1 MPTVVG
7 VGNCQVE
14 GMVQCAAAAL
24 GFSPLYL
31 HPRRTSEQP
40 ELLAEAI
47 SNADILFI
55 FRREIPEVREL
66 ARSCDRPDL
75 PIVAAPRLH
84 FPGFHPDVT
93 TPLKAGAKF
102 LLPMGNLHSAILL
115 AAFRHGLSVGQALTL
130 FRDDVYEALGYY
142 DAFSLATEALKAEC
156 GHAGIDVQP
165 LMDKWMADA
174 PFFYVP
180 LHPKI
185 AVLRDLALTQLQNAG
200 LLEGGSNPPVDDE
213 LSRNLVWPVYPE
225 IATRLGMTGDYIFR
239 PRNRPGRDDPA
250 TAPMDL
256 ETFAERTFAA
266 YQSSQPDYSEFP
278 RMSDPRFKGIRRFV
292 KNRKAAKPKPN
303 PYADLPAS
311 NWWAKSVAEPPAEQV
326 DPVYEAKFTIGRKDK
341 IATAGSCFAQHLARR
356 LEQAGFNY
364 FITERPPPRCDN
376 PAEEGYG
383 TFSARFGNIYT
394 VRQLLQLASRAFG
407 DFRPSIDAWELADGT
422 GYRDPFR
429 PKVGGKPYATLE
441 DLRADREVHFAAV
454 RRMFET
460 ADVFVFTL
468 GLTECWRS
476 RDDHAVVPLPP
487 GIVGARLPADA
498 YEHKNFT
505 VAEVLSDLQLL
516 LDFFQRV
523 NPTVK
528 ILLTVSPVPLI
539 ATFEKEHV
547 LSATTYSKSVL
558 RAAAGE
564 IAQNNAHVAYFPS
577 FEIITGSFNR
587 GRYFADD
594 LRQVTSEGVDHV
606 MNCFLRHFAA
616 AAVQPASAASDSDRF
631 NAESS
636 AAMSIVCDEEEI
648 EAVASDPAGIAE
660 ETDLFRLSLAAPD

>member
-1 MPTVVG
+1 
-7 VGNCQVE
+7 
-14 GMVQCAAAAL
+14 MVQCAAAAL
-24 GFSPLYL
+24 GFTPLYL
-31 HPRRTSEQP
+31 HPRRIREQP
-40 ELLAEAI
+40 ELLAEAV
-47 SNADILFI
+47 SMADILFI

-66 ARSCDRPDL
+66 ARSCARPDL

-93 TPLKAGAKF
+93 TPRKAAGKL
-102 LLPMGNLHSAILL
+102 LLPMGNLNSAILL
-115 AAFRHGLSVGQALTL
+115 AAFRDGLSVAQALSL
-130 FRDDVYEALGYY
+130 FRDEVYDALGYY
-142 DAFSLATEALKAEC
+142 DAFGLATEALEAEC
-156 GHAGIDVQP
+156 RHAGIDVQP
-165 LMDKWMADA
+165 LMPEWMAGG

-185 AVLRDLALTQLQNAG
+185 VVLRDLALAQLRSAG
-200 LLEGGSNPPVDDE
+200 MLEGESNSPVDDE

-225 IATRLGMTGDYIFR
+225 IASRLGMTGDYIFR
-239 PRNRPGRDDPA
+239 PRNRPGREDPG

-266 YQSSQPDYSEFP
+266 YERSPPDYSEFP
-278 RMSDPRFKGIRRFV
+278 RMSDPRFKGIRRYL
-292 KNRKAAKPKPN
+292 KNKKAAKPKLN

-311 NWWAKSVAEPPAEQV
+311 HWWSKSVAEPPVEEV
-326 DPVYEAKFTIGRKDK
+326 DPVHEAKFTIGRKDK

-364 FITERPPPRCDN
+364 FITERPPPRCHD
-376 PAEEGYG
+376 PAAEDYG
-383 TFSARFGNIYT
+383 TFTARFGNIYT
-394 VRQLLQLASRAFG
+394 VRQLLQLAGRAFG
-407 DFRPSIDAWELADGT
+407 DFQPAIDAWKLADGT
-422 GYRDPFR
+422 GYLDPFR
-429 PKVGGKPYATLE
+429 PKVGAKPYATLKE
-441 DLRADREVHFAAV
+441 LRADREVHFAAV
-454 RRMFET
+454 RQMFET
-460 ADVFVFTL
+460 AEIFVFTL
-468 GLTECWRS
+468 GLTECWWS

-487 GIVGARLPADA
+487 GVVGARLPADA

-516 LDFFQRV
+516 LDIFQRV
-523 NPTVK
+523 NPTIK

-564 IAQNNAHVAYFPS
+564 IARNNAHVAYFPS
-577 FEIITGSFNR
+577 FEIISGSFNR

-594 LRQVTSEGVDHV
+594 LREVTSEGVDHV

-616 AAVQPASAASDSDRF
+616 AAVQAASTASDWF
-631 NAESS
+631 NAESA
-636 AAMSIVCDEEEI
+636 AAMNIVCDEEELDGG
-648 EAVASDPAGIAE
+648 ASKRPGSAAE
-660 ETDLFRLSLAAPD
+660 TELLPLNLSAPD